1 MEKST
6 LHETATLVRFTTKFW
21 SGIKSDKD
29 LRSQLADDVSAQSD
43 LLNVQKYL
51 VGKEHSKYFRRI
63 INKVRNEFYYPQTLP
78 WNDNSSDDEGMV
90 VSGWRLCPNSNLDNL
105 IAQMSQSKRDFEKE
119 VDEFLEFY
127 PARIKQAKVL
137 LGDAF
142 DPLDYPDS
150 DYIREKFRFEFET
163 NMIPNYSS
171 DIRLK
176 VSASARAKIESDVTN
191 RIQSNALSASKAI
204 IDSLVEQVSHI
215 ADKVGQYDP
224 KDKQGGFFKDSS
236 FEKLRQAISVLPNF
250 NKDIL
255 GDIPSV
261 KDAHQNLV
269 SIMAKIDSVDS
280 LRQDSDESASKR
292 EEVSTDLKSAIDPLK
307 GDFLAKLG
315 GLKND

>member
-1 MEKST
+1 MEKSV
-6 LHETATLVRFTTKFW
+6 LSETCSLVRFSSKFW
-21 SGIKSDKD
+21 SGIKSDKE
-29 LRSQLADDVSAQSD
+29 LRLQLADDVSAQSD

-51 VGKEHSKYFRRI
+51 VGKNHSKYFRRI
-63 INKVRNEFYYPQTLP
+63 INQVRNDFYYPLTLP
-78 WNDNSSDDEGMV
+78 WTDSSQDDNEMV

-105 IAQMSQSKRDFEKE
+105 IAQMSQAKRNFKKE
-119 VDEFLEFY
+119 VDEFLDFY
-127 PARIKQAKVL
+127 PDKIKQAEVL

-142 DPLDYPDS
+142 DPLDYPNS
-150 DYIREKFRFEFET
+150 HYIRARFRFEFET
-163 NMIPNYSS
+163 NIIPTYSS

-176 VSASARAKIESDVTN
+176 MSASARAKIESDVTN

-261 KDAHQNLV
+261 KDAHQKLV
-269 SIMAKIDSVDS
+269 GIMAKIDSVDS

-292 EEVSTDLKSAIDPLK
+292 EEVSTDLKDAIDPLK

-315 GLKND
+315 RLKND

>member
-1 MEKST
+1 M
-6 LHETATLVRFTTKFW
+6 
-21 SGIKSDKD
+21 
-29 LRSQLADDVSAQSD
+29 
-43 LLNVQKYL
+43 
-51 VGKEHSKYFRRI
+51 GKNHSKYFRRI
-63 INKVRNEFYYPQTLP
+63 INQVRNDFYYPLTLP
-78 WNDNSSDDEGMV
+78 WTDSSQDDNEMV

-105 IAQMSQSKRDFEKE
+105 IDQMSQAKQNFKKE
-119 VDEFLEFY
+119 VDEFLEVY
-127 PARIKQAKVL
+127 PDKIKQAKVL

-150 DYIREKFRFEFET
+150 DYIRQKFRFEFET
-163 NMIPNYSS
+163 NMIPTYSS

-176 VSASARAKIESDVTN
+176 MSASARAKIESDVTN

-236 FEKLRQAISVLPNF
+236 FDKLRQAISVLPNF

-261 KDAHQNLV
+261 KDAHQKLV
-269 SIMAKIDSVDS
+269 GIMAKIDSVDS

-292 EEVSTDLKSAIDPLK
+292 EEVSTDLKDAIDPLK

>member
-1 MEKST
+1 MEKSV
-6 LHETATLVRFTTKFW
+6 LSETCSLVRFTSKHW
-21 SGIKSDKD
+21 SGIKSDKE
-29 LRSQLADDVSAQSD
+29 LRLQLADDVSAQSD

-51 VGKEHSKYFRRI
+51 VGKNHSKYFRRI
-63 INKVRNEFYYPQTLP
+63 INQVRNDFYYPLTLP
-78 WNDNSSDDEGMV
+78 WTDSSQNDNEMV

-105 IAQMSQSKRDFEKE
+105 IAQMSQAKQNFKKE
-119 VDEFLEFY
+119 VDDFLDVY
-127 PARIKQAKVL
+127 PDKIKQAKVL

-150 DYIREKFRFEFET
+150 DYIRGKFRFEFET
-163 NMIPNYSS
+163 NMIPTYSS

-176 VSASARAKIESDVTN
+176 MSASARAKIESDVTN

-292 EEVSTDLKSAIDPLK
+292 EEVSTDLKDAIDPLK